1 MDEKDE
7 KTIDAWAGALQ
18 GEEGPCAASEDMP
31 AKGDGRFARGF
42 AGFSWK
48 AFFVKAVVLIGVL
61 YAFSLMAPFAPVPVI
76 VLAWAA
82 VGACAA
88 VGLGYHV
95 VMRKAFKQRKLTE
108 DGRIARFVNGRSASF
123 LICSAF
129 SMFTTASLLIGC
141 IDWGVV
147 QWVLAVLS
155 VFVFLAAYGLSGKFT
170 ADEYDPVFRN
180 EARIGI
186 SSRVVFGV
194 IAVLSLVSFVLVGNT
209 GSVPISAEEALG
221 SASNPFAQSP
231 SALMASVGKITALA
245 EGFKVYGIS
254 LASAGPVW
262 AYLAVE
268 AVLLTLTLVGMVSL
282 LSACSLNLEEIK
294 CVFRPLKAL
303 KDVSSAHPAKK
314 GFVAALFALP
324 LTFALTLAVGDGWFE
339 EFSKTEEFRAIN
351 DSIDQRTGVAV
362 AVVDGKYYKFDELC
376 ALQEEMQER
385 TGALMADMQDSLVPL
400 VNEVYDQ
407 RIRNVDAYLDW
418 YYRPMADY
426 ELLIDFLG
434 QLGGSAVEEV
444 MQNKFEEII
453 DQNIDTSALEEAYAA
468 HSEALDDLK
477 NEYYER
483 LEGLELPDDLS
494 WVVISETQFSHDEME
509 APFEVAYKE
518 SGNIGRLVGSGATG
532 VAAGIGA
539 KFLTEK
545 ILAKSFFS
553 KMVSK
558 LTGVLSR
565 LGLMTTGGAV
575 IGNVAG
581 AAVALGV
588 GILMDFA
595 IIKIDELMNREAYR
609 QEIID
614 TIEESRAEALA
625 VLGVEQQLPEQ
636 QMGTAITGAT
646 LLAIQ
651 GS

>member
-1 MDEKDE
+1 M
-7 KTIDAWAGALQ
+7 
-18 GEEGPCAASEDMP
+18 
-31 AKGDGRFARGF
+31 
-42 AGFSWK
+42 
-48 AFFVKAVVLIGVL
+48 
-61 YAFSLMAPFAPVPVI
+61 
-76 VLAWAA
+76 
-82 VGACAA
+82 
-88 VGLGYHV
+88 
-95 VMRKAFKQRKLTE
+95 
-108 DGRIARFVNGRSASF
+108 
-123 LICSAF
+123 
-129 SMFTTASLLIGC
+129 
-141 IDWGVV
+141 
-147 QWVLAVLS
+147 
-155 VFVFLAAYGLSGKFT
+155 
-170 ADEYDPVFRN
+170 
-180 EARIGI
+180 
-186 SSRVVFGV
+186 
-194 IAVLSLVSFVLVGNT
+194 
-209 GSVPISAEEALG
+209 
-221 SASNPFAQSP
+221 
-231 SALMASVGKITALA
+231 
-245 EGFKVYGIS
+245 
-254 LASAGPVW
+254 
-262 AYLAVE
+262 
-268 AVLLTLTLVGMVSL
+268 
-282 LSACSLNLEEIK
+282 
-294 CVFRPLKAL
+294 
-303 KDVSSAHPAKK
+303 
-314 GFVAALFALP
+314 
-324 LTFALTLAVGDGWFE
+324 
-339 EFSKTEEFRAIN
+339 
-351 DSIDQRTGVAV
+351 
-362 AVVDGKYYKFDELC
+362 
-376 ALQEEMQER
+376 
-385 TGALMADMQDSLVPL
+385 PL